1 MRWTALYDHCL
12 KGKHMNKPIDPKKFG
27 LHFSTKIEQQ
37 DDTHFII
44 RMDRKSRIIMKDG
57 EKILKNVQKINAMV
71 PEAVVT
77 VSTTA
82 PVCGKTRQFL
92 AGHGITIKTHPKDLT
107 Q

>member
-1 MRWTALYDHCL
+1 
-12 KGKHMNKPIDPKKFG
+12 MNKSIDPKTFG

-57 EKILKNVQKINAMV
+57 EKILKNVQKINALV

-77 VSTTA
+77 ISTTA

-92 AGHGITIKTHPKDLT
+92 AGHGITIETRERDSTL
-107 Q
+107 